1 MKSFFSGFQLLGRH
15 RRFWLCR
22 CREVLLAALLFLP
35 GFVFGMAT
43 TAQGGETPTPVADV
57 AKGGDG
63 AKSASPAPSRPRAA
77 VKVVRGGWYLWDPYQ
92 YPQNIHGVE
101 VLTGFDVEIER
112 AIARVLGVEL
122 MLPEVAWD
130 AHLAE
135 LAAGTR
141 DIAAGATYSK
151 ERDQYAYFSKP
162 YRRETD
168 VLIVLKG
175 ASSKYPCDT
184 VDQMLELFRK
194 QHFRLGVVAGFTYAD
209 LRMNQYIADP
219 ANAALIVKEDN
230 DLANL
235 ENLLYDRVDGFLA
248 DRIVAATIAWRQEK
262 SGLIEE
268 HPVRFSTDIHFM
280 LSRVSTTP
288 GALARLND
296 AIDHIKSDGEY
307 QRIADTYALPILI
320 HQTLDTDWF
329 RFLVTIGTIAFAL
342 SGVVLAYAGR
352 STLFEAMVLASLP
365 ALGGGVIRD
374 LLFQREPLG
383 IVRDPFVLLTIFGTV
398 IIGML
403 VIRISS
409 FAGAKR
415 FVDSLQSR
423 GHFGTGLIQIC
434 DGLGLA
440 AFLVIGVVVVL
451 DTSVQPLW
459 LWGPI
464 SAGIT
469 SSFGGIMR
477 DLLRRDIMA
486 PKLQQELYPEI
497 AVVWGL
503 ALSLFLQWEAE
514 RLQPEEIFL
523 GVVVTIVGAFLT
535 RMLAI
540 ALRLRGWAYV

>member
-43 TAQGGETPTPVADV
+43 TAQGDETPTPVADA

-184 VDQMLELFRK
+184 DDQMLELFRK

-209 LRMNQYIADP
+209 ARVNQYVADP
-219 ANAALIVKEDN
+219 ANAALIVKEGN

-288 GALARLND
+288 AALAHLND
-296 AIDHIKSDGEY
+296 AIDHIKVRRRVSTDRRY
-307 QRIADTYALPILI
+307 LRLAD
-320 HQTLDTDWF
+320 LDSSNF
-329 RFLVTIGTIAFAL
+329 GYRLVSV
-342 SGVVLAYAGR
+342 SGYDRHHCFCVVGR
-352 STLFEAMVLASLP
+352 
-365 ALGGGVIRD
+365 
-374 LLFQREPLG
+374 
-383 IVRDPFVLLTIFGTV
+383 
-398 IIGML
+398 
-403 VIRISS
+403 
-409 FAGAKR
+409 
-415 FVDSLQSR
+415 
-423 GHFGTGLIQIC
+423 GTGLRW
-434 DGLGLA
+434 
-440 AFLVIGVVVVL
+440 AFHPVR
-451 DTSVQPLW
+451 SH
-459 LWGPI
+459 GPRQFAC
-464 SAGIT
+464 S
-469 SSFGGIMR
+469 R
-477 DLLRRDIMA
+477 RRRDPRSAIPTRTA
-486 PKLQQELYPEI
+486 RDCAGSICPLNHFRHGHYRDAGDQDQL
-497 AVVWGL
+497 VRWG
-503 ALSLFLQWEAE
+503 
-514 RLQPEEIFL
+514 
-523 GVVVTIVGAFLT
+523 
-535 RMLAI
+535 
-540 ALRLRGWAYV
+540 